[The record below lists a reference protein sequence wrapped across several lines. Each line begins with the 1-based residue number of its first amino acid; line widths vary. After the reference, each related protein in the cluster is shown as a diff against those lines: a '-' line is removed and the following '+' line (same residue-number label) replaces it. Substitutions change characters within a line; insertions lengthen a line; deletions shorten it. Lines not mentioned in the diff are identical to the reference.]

1 MSNYINVN
9 IQGYLGALESN
20 TGNIMV
26 SYSSV
31 NEIRMSL
38 NSELLQGLLKDENQF
53 DGINKINLGFLISD
67 YNAIGAAAYGG
78 LPSSRVKMELK

>member
-9 IQGYLGALESN
+9 IQGYLGALESY

-38 NSELLQGLLKDENQF
+38 NSELLQGLLKDEN
-53 DGINKINLGFLISD
+53 
-67 YNAIGAAAYGG
+67 
-78 LPSSRVKMELK
+78 